1 MSGRIQILA
10 GSLALVAIAA
20 LAGIALAVR
29 GSAPSE
35 TEWLITYGARSAGL
49 TGDEGGQ
56 GTLEFTT
63 SDSSVLLFSD
73 RPERLTATLSISEL
87 AAQWEDAFSSSAPNA
102 ALVDDATG
110 DAVAVLTLGRPT
122 VAGDQVT
129 FPVTILDLTGDPS
142 TMLQR
147 GAHLFIDPPAARLTD
162 FHECPMVTP
171 GPVPIPSVGGPASG
185 PGAPSGIQQSI
196 APSDLITV
204 GPPPDAP
211 GDATEPSP

>member
-1 MSGRIQILA
+1 MSGRIQILI
-10 GSLALVAIAA
+10 GTLALVAIAA
-20 LAGIALAVR
+20 LAGIAISLRDSSPAE
-29 GSAPSE
+29 P
-35 TEWLITYGARSAGL
+35 EWLITYGGRSASLSG
-49 TGDEGGQ
+49 TEGGA
-56 GTLEFTT
+56 GTLELT
-63 SDSSVLLFSD
+63 DPNGSVLLFSD

-122 VAGDQVT
+122 VTGDQVT

-171 GPVPIPSVGGPASG
+171 GPAPIPSIDRTPPGP
-185 PGAPSGIQQSI
+185 
-196 APSDLITV
+196 
-204 GPPPDAP
+204 
-211 GDATEPSP
+211 

>member
-1 MSGRIQILA
+1 MSGRIQILI
-10 GSLALVAIAA
+10 GTLALVAIAA
-20 LAGIALAVR
+20 LAGVALAIR
-29 GSAPSE
+29 GSSPAEP
-35 TEWLITYGARSAGL
+35 EWLITYGARAASLSGA
-49 TGDEGGQ
+49 EGGQ
-56 GTLEFTT
+56 GTLEFT
-63 SDSSVLLFSD
+63 SPNGSVLLFSD
-73 RPERLTATLSISEL
+73 RPERLTATMSISEL

-122 VAGDQVT
+122 VTGDQVT

-142 TMLQR
+142 TMLER

-171 GPVPIPSVGGPASG
+171 GPVPIPSVGGPLSG
-185 PGAPSGIQQSI
+185 PGAPSNPQQTM

-204 GPPPDAP
+204 GPPPDSP
-211 GDATEPSP
+211 GPGTQPSP